1 MMIIIMTTSYTAA
14 IYNVAEI
21 LLHTNGPTDKAI
33 LEVGY
38 TFSDWSWNWGLG
50 KGQTCPTFIFSL
62 SLT

>member
-14 IYNVAEI
+14 IYNVAKI
-21 LLHTNGPTDKAI
+21 LLRTYGPTDKAI

-38 TFSDWSWNWGLG
+38 TFSDWNWGLA